1 MNYLPPYF
9 SYKYFFQKLYAPLLI
24 CWLAVGVT
32 CEVSLSTMGCNVRF
46 SAKISPINI
55 ALYPLYFDVTL
66 TTLLVQAANK
76 RNKKLVFLMQQ
87 IYLYFLHL
95 TSPHSQYFLTG
106 CCMFK
111 QDKTHLYS
119 NVKDETIGKKPY
131 QFDILQRLRL
141 IS

>member
-1 MNYLPPYF
+1 
-9 SYKYFFQKLYAPLLI
+9 
-24 CWLAVGVT
+24 
-32 CEVSLSTMGCNVRF
+32 
-46 SAKISPINI
+46 
-55 ALYPLYFDVTL
+55 
-66 TTLLVQAANK
+66 
-76 RNKKLVFLMQQ
+76 MQQ
-87 IYLYFLHL
+87 IYHYFLHL

-119 NVKDETIGKKPY
+119 NVKDETIGMKPY

>member
-9 SYKYFFQKLYAPLLI
+9 SKSIFQKFVAGLLV

-119 NVKDETIGKKPY
+119 NVKDETIGMKPY

>member
-9 SYKYFFQKLYAPLLI
+9 SYKYFFQKLYAPLLV

-32 CEVSLSTMGCNVRF
+32 CEVSPSTMGCNVRF

-119 NVKDETIGKKPY
+119 NVKDETIAMKPY